1 MESRTQKLKQ
11 KQLNLEQWQKLYYQN
26 QQSYIRARLLAIKF
40 LAEGKTR
47 KEVSQLLNCT
57 YKTLT
62 SWIDKYL
69 EGGLEKLTESI
80 KHRVSQRMSWSQK
93 QQFKQMLLQ
102 QTPQDYGIDR
112 NLWTAKIMIQVIE
125 QNWNIQLKD
134 SRIYEIIGELNL
146 SYQKSHRDYANADKV
161 KQKQFVELLK
171 KTAK

>member
-1 MESRTQKLKQ
+1 MGSRTQKLKQ

-69 EGGLEKLTESI
+69 EGGLEKLTQSI
-80 KHRVSQRMSWSQK
+80 KHQVRERMNWSQK

-102 QTPQDYGIDR
+102 QTPIDYGIDR
-112 NLWTAKIMIQVIE
+112 NLWTAKIMIQVID
-125 QNWNIQLKD
+125 QQWNVKLKD

-146 SYQKSHRDYANADKV
+146 SYQKAHRDYANADKA
-161 KQKQFVELLK
+161 KQKQFVERLK
-171 KTAK
+171 KTGD

>member
-1 MESRTQKLKQ
+1 M
-11 KQLNLEQWQKLYYQN
+11 
-26 QQSYIRARLLAIKF
+26 RARLLAIKF

-47 KEVSQLLNCT
+47 TEVSQLVDCT

-80 KHRVSQRMSWSQK
+80 KHQVPQRLNPEQK

-102 QTPQDYGIDR
+102 QTPIDYGIDR
-112 NLWTAKIMIQVIE
+112 NLWTAKIMIQMIE
-125 QNWNIQLKD
+125 QKWNVRLKD
-134 SRIYEIIGELNL
+134 SRIYEIIQELNL
-146 SYQKSHRDYANADKV
+146 SYQRSHRDYANADKI

-171 KTAK
+171 KTKN

>member
-1 MESRTQKLKQ
+1 MRGRTQELKK
-11 KQLNLEQWQKLYYQN
+11 KQLDLEQWQKLYYQN
-26 QQSYIRARLLAIKF
+26 QQSYLRARLLAIKF

-47 KEVSQLLNCT
+47 TEVSQLLNCT

-80 KHRVSQRMSWSQK
+80 KHRVPQRLSPVQK
-93 QQFKQMLLQ
+93 QEFKQMLLE
-102 QTPQDYGIDR
+102 QTPLDYGIDR
-112 NLWTAKIMIQVIE
+112 NLWTAKVIIRVIK
-125 QNWNIQLKD
+125 QKWNVQLKD

-146 SYQKSHRDYANADKV
+146 SYQKGHRDYANADKT

-171 KTAK
+171 KTQN